1 MGSLW
6 AIKHYDSDME
16 GGDYQGARHKYLA
29 VFKTR
34 DEAEGF
40 INNFAAERGAGIAY
54 THDGEVVVCKPEVWT
69 RHGDY
74 WTLEN
79 GEGIQRDLEI
89 EEFKE
94 RIPKRKL
101 SDLDVAVTEEIG

>member
-29 VFKTR
+29 VFKTKE
-34 DEAEGF
+34 EAEAF
-40 INNFAAERGAGIAY
+40 VNAFVNERSAGIAY
-54 THDGEVVVCKPEVWT
+54 SYDGEVIVCKPEVWT
-69 RHGDY
+69 RSWDY
-74 WTLEN
+74 WSLQN
-79 GEGIQRDLEI
+79 DDGVQRDLEI

-94 RIPKRKL
+94 RIPKKL
-101 SDLDVAVTEEIG
+101 SDLDVAVVEEIG